1 MEKNRNFFNDR
12 EKAHMVDVQNLFLGG
27 LTLRFSA
34 IIVLVISLSGL
45 IFTKGN

>member
-1 MEKNRNFFNDR
+1 MYRIYFW
-12 EKAHMVDVQNLFLGG
+12 GG

-45 IFTKGN
+45 IFTKGELENGFCQNHF